1 MEEVVQKDPQHFL
14 LSIDREMKVVKEYMM
29 LDKGSELLDRINQ
42 WEEENGKLL
51 TENTQLQEAL
61 EKRKILIRFLIFPLL
76 SDEEIEELLQYH
88 TLDAIQANLDLEEL
102 MNMRAVTASE
112 FIWPQV
118 SQKYIRSLMQNSQLL
133 GSDLLIINGEKSNYL
148 PYVKNWI
155 STYNRKF
162 GIEKH
167 EGLEPHKFVISNINA
182 KRLSKNLKEH
192 LLKLL
197 KFYEG
202 LKVYSLSEIET
213 QLIKVKQESPQKI
226 PTKSDIPEPPK
237 KVIQKPPVPKKL
249 ELKAVSKKITANET
263 PKPPAPKKPDIPEP
277 PKKVIQKPP
286 VPKKLELK
294 AVPKKITVNKTPEPK
309 KEIVKPPALKINEAI
324 PKGNIEKLPLT
335 ELLNT
340 YPHLGSYKISSSP
353 INNPGAP
360 FSLAPTVQNWINH
373 YQKERGKGTHTFNE
387 RSEFIESMQRLNG
400 LSSEEK
406 ENLKNILLSVD
417 EKIPLPYDKKEN
429 KLLLDKISVGQ
440 KLKPQKEEVKKAEKP
455 KQVISAPLAK
465 SDQKEYESEFEF
477 VPGGKEE

>member
-249 ELKAVSKKITANET
+249 ELKAV
-263 PKPPAPKKPDIPEP
+263 
-277 PKKVIQKPP
+277 
-286 VPKKLELK
+286 
-294 AVPKKITVNKTPEPK
+294 PKKITVNKTPEPK